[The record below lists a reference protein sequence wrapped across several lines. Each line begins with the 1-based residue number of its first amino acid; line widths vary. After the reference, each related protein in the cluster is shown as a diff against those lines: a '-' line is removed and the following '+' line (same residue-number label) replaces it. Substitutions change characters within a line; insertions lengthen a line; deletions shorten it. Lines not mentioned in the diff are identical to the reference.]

1 MATVTLTWGAPT
13 LGSGGPVANYKIYR
27 DSGPISDP
35 ATIISGGTLL
45 STVAD
50 TVYTYD
56 DTSLNSGDGDH
67 SYTVV
72 ASNTGGDSA
81 GATPTTETL

>member
-13 LGSGGPVANYKIYR
+13 AGSGGPVANYKIYR
-27 DSGPISDP
+27 ESGTITDP
-35 ATIISGGTLL
+35 ATIISGTLL

-56 DTSLNSGDGDH
+56 DTTLNSGDGAH